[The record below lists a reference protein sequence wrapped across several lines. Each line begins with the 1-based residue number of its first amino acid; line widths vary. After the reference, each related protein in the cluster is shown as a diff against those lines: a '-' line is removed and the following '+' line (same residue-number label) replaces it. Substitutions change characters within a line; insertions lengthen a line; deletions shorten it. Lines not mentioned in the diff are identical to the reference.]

1 MSSIEDHP
9 PKTIVIIPPK
19 NDEDELHDV
28 ENQSNHTPSTIIDDA
43 PPIIKTNNTPPSPS
57 IKKNNAPSPSNDTL
71 PTAAHQDDELSL
83 YTYSPQPPRSKHCT
97 FCNRS
102 RWTTLVVLSTIVI
115 IFLAS
120 GGAVGGAMSQNS
132 SGSTE
137 AAEDKLGKEASPT
150 DAGGKTGQIEE
161 VKKEEDTTS
170 KNEDK
175 KDKNE
180 VDKAEKEEKGDKEKK
195 KDDDKK
201 KKKGD

>member
-1 MSSIEDHP
+1 
-9 PKTIVIIPPK
+9 
-19 NDEDELHDV
+19 
-28 ENQSNHTPSTIIDDA
+28 
-43 PPIIKTNNTPPSPS
+43 
-57 IKKNNAPSPSNDTL
+57 
-71 PTAAHQDDELSL
+71 
-83 YTYSPQPPRSKHCT
+83 
-97 FCNRS
+97 
-102 RWTTLVVLSTIVI
+102 
-115 IFLAS
+115 
-120 GGAVGGAMSQNS
+120 MSQNS

-137 AAEDKLGKEASPT
+137 AGEDKLGKEASPT
-150 DAGGKTGQIEE
+150 ADAGGKTGQIEE